1 MVRRQIIWTKT
12 ADVQFLDVLEY
23 WVNRNKSNKFSIKL
37 LNEVSKRTIQIA
49 ESPLIF
55 KKADFPNTR
64 VASLNNYSIFYKVEP
79 DKLIITAFW
88 DNRQNPKSLLEILKS
103 K

>member
-23 WVNRNKSNKFSIKL
+23 WVNRNKYNKFSIKL

-49 ESPLIF
+49 ESPLI
-55 KKADFPNTR
+55 
-64 VASLNNYSIFYKVEP
+64 
-79 DKLIITAFW
+79 
-88 DNRQNPKSLLEILKS
+88 
-103 K
+103 